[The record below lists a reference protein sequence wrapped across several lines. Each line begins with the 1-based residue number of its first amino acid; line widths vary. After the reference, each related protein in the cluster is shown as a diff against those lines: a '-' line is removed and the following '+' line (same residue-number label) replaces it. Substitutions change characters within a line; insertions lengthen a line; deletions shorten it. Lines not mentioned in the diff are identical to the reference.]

1 MAEIRWFGH
10 ACFRIRAREA
20 TILTDPVPRS
30 FGYKVEKQR
39 ADIVTV
45 SHAHPGHVA
54 FDMLNGEYKLVDRPG
69 EFEMHDVFIT
79 GVQTYHDDQLGA
91 ERGKNTVF
99 LIEVESLMICHLGD
113 LGHELT
119 EAQAEAMNSV
129 DVLFVPVGGNDV
141 LDGGQASAVVAQI
154 EPRIVIPM
162 QYRTEFGDAQR
173 EGVERF
179 LKEMAVGDIAPIERL
194 TIRKS
199 DLAEG
204 SYATSVVVLECGAT
218 R

>member
-39 ADIVTV
+39 ADIVTI
-45 SHAHPGHVA
+45 SHRHPGHINEE
-54 FDMLNGEYKLVDRPG
+54 LLTGEYKLIERPG
-69 EFEMHDVFIT
+69 EYELNEVFIT
-79 GVQTYHDDQLGA
+79 GIQTYHDNQSGA

-99 LIEVESLMICHLGD
+99 LIEAEGLMICHLGD

-119 EAQAEAMNSV
+119 EEQAEAMNTV
-129 DVLFVPVGGNDV
+129 DVLLVPVGGGTV
-141 LDGGQASAVVAQI
+141 LEPAQAAAVVAQI

-162 QYRTEFGDAQR
+162 QYRTELGDFERA
-173 EGVERF
+173 ELERF
-179 LKEMAVGDIAPIERL
+179 LKEMALSEVTPIDRL
-194 TIRKS
+194 TLRKS
-199 DLAEG
+199 DLPDGPE
-204 SYATSVVVLECGAT
+204 ATSVVVLECGAT

>member
-45 SHAHPGHVA
+45 SHGHPGHTA
-54 FDMLNGEYKLVDRPG
+54 FDILNGEYQLVDRPG
-69 EFEMHDVFIT
+69 EYEMHDVFIT
-79 GVQTYHDDQLGA
+79 GIQTYHDNERGA
-91 ERGKNTVF
+91 QRGKNTVF
-99 LIEVESLMICHLGD
+99 LIEAEGLMICHLGD

-129 DVLFVPVGGNDV
+129 DVLLVPVGGNDV
-141 LDGGQASAVVAQI
+141 LDGAKASAVVGQI
-154 EPRIVIPM
+154 EPRIVVPM
-162 QYRTEFGDAQR
+162 QYRTPLGDAQR

-179 LKEMAVGDIAPIERL
+179 LKEMAVGEIAPIDRL
-194 TIRKS
+194 TIRKPE
-199 DLAEG
+199 LAEG
-204 SYATSVVVLECGAT
+204 AYATSVVVLECGAT